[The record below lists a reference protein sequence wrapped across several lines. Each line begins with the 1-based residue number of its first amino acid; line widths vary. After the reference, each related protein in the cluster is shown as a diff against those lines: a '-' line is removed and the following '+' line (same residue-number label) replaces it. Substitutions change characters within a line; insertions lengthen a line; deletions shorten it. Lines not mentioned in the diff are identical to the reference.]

1 MNIRKGDMVMVVT
14 GKDRGKTGKVLS
26 IDTQKSRVYVQ
37 GLNMIKKH
45 QKPTQTKRQG
55 GIVEKEASLHIS
67 NVMFYDE
74 KLSKPTRVG
83 YKFLDDGKKVRIS
96 KKTGD
101 VIETRK

>member
-26 IDTQKSRVYVQ
+26 IDSKKSRVYVQ

-74 KLSKPTRVG
+74 KLSKPTRIG
-83 YKFLDDGKKVRIS
+83 YKFLDDGKKIRVS
-96 KKTGD
+96 KKSGD